1 MSYNCFDIAREFL
14 KLAKKEEEILS
25 PMKLLK
31 LTYIAHG
38 YYLGF
43 FDKALFNNKVQA
55 WKYGP
60 VIPELYHVIK
70 RFGQKPVS
78 EDVVSLYSE
87 SKMDAETHNFIKIIW
102 NNYKKFSG
110 SELSSKT
117 HLPDTPWDKVYT
129 GHHFK
134 EIDNDIIK
142 EYYKE
147 RLNDKRKKLQKA

>member
-1 MSYNCFDIAREFL
+1 MNYNCFDVAKKFL
-14 KLAKKEEEILS
+14 QLAKEEEISVS

-38 YYLGF
+38 YHLGF
-43 FDKALFNNKVQA
+43 FDKALFENKIQA

-70 RFGQKPVS
+70 RFGQRAVD
-78 EDVVSLYSE
+78 EETVSLYSE
-87 SKMDAETHNFIKIIW
+87 KKVDIETANFLKVIW
-102 NNYKKFSG
+102 NHYKEFSG

-117 HLPDTPWDKVYT
+117 HLPGTPWDEIYT

-134 EIDNDIIK
+134 EIDNDTIRN
-142 EYYKE
+142 YYKKMLDE
-147 RLNDKRKKLQKA
+147 KREKARAS